1 MQTAVPAGSVPQA
14 EDSATLDERESV
26 NALACEPL
34 PVLKMMTRF
43 PMCTLLS
50 DFGVALGF
58 A

>member
-14 EDSATLDERESV
+14 EDSAKLDGRESV
-26 NALACEPL
+26 NALAFDPL
-34 PVLKMMTRF
+34 LVLRLMTRF
-43 PMCTLLS
+43 PMCTLLP